1 MKDSDFMQT
10 IEQALLKLEKS
21 KFRSSFKL
29 KEKDREYVKNKG
41 MDTVRSHARDFVRDR
56 LAPSFIA
63 NDGKQTPMR
72 GHPVF
77 IAQHATACCC
87 RGCLNKWYRIPKN
100 VELTSAQQEKIVNLL
115 MAWIEKQMKNTPI
128 E

>member
-77 IAQHATACCC
+77 IHNTQRRAAAA
-87 RGCLNKWYRIPKN
+87 
-100 VELTSAQQEKIVNLL
+100 VALTSGTEYRKMLNLL
-115 MAWIEKQMKNTPI
+115 LPNKKK
-128 E
+128 

>member
-21 KFRSSFKL
+21 KFRSGFKL

-41 MDTVRSHARDFVRDR
+41 MDTVRDR

-100 VELTSAQQEKIVNLL
+100 VELTLVQQEKIVNLL

>member
-63 NDGKQTPMR
+63 NDGQAK
-72 GHPVF
+72 HPC
-77 IAQHATACCC
+77 ADTL
-87 RGCLNKWYRIPKN
+87 CLLHNTQRRAAAA
-100 VELTSAQQEKIVNLL
+100 VALTSGTEYRKMLNLL
-115 MAWIEKQMKNTPI
+115 LPNKKK
-128 E
+128 

>member
-1 MKDSDFMQT
+1 MQT

-77 IAQHATACCC
+77 IAQHATLCF
-87 RGCLNKWYRIPKN
+87 NNY
-100 VELTSAQQEKIVNLL
+100 LTD
-115 MAWIEKQMKNTPI
+115 
-128 E
+128 

>member
-41 MDTVRSHARDFVRDR
+41 MDTIRSHASDFVRDT
-56 LAPSFIA
+56 L
-63 NDGKQTPMR
+63 
-72 GHPVF
+72 
-77 IAQHATACCC
+77 
-87 RGCLNKWYRIPKN
+87 CLLHNTQRRA
-100 VELTSAQQEKIVNLL
+100 VAAVVLTSGTEYRKMLNLL
-115 MAWIEKQMKNTPI
+115 LSNKKK
-128 E
+128 

>member
-1 MKDSDFMQT
+1 MQT

-56 LAPSFIA
+56 LCSSHNTQRRAVA
-63 NDGKQTPMR
+63 A
-72 GHPVF
+72 V
-77 IAQHATACCC
+77 
-87 RGCLNKWYRIPKN
+87 
-100 VELTSAQQEKIVNLL
+100 VLTSGTEYRKMLNLL
-115 MAWIEKQMKNTPI
+115 RPNKKK
-128 E
+128 

>member
-77 IAQHATACCC
+77 IAQRRAAAA
-87 RGCLNKWYRIPKN
+87 
-100 VELTSAQQEKIVNLL
+100 VALTSGTEYRKMLNLL
-115 MAWIEKQMKNTPI
+115 LPNKKK
-128 E
+128 

>member
-63 NDGKQTPMR
+63 NDGKSNTHARTPCVYR
-72 GHPVF
+72 
-77 IAQHATACCC
+77 TA
-87 RGCLNKWYRIPKN
+87 RNG
-100 VELTSAQQEKIVNLL
+100 VLL
-115 MAWIEKQMKNTPI
+115 PRLP
-128 E
+128 

>member
-77 IAQHATACCC
+77 IAQHATACCLP
-87 RGCLNKWYRIPKN
+87 RLA
-100 VELTSAQQEKIVNLL
+100 LTSGTEYRKMLNLLLPNKQKIVNLL
-115 MAWIEKQMKNTPI
+115 MALD
-128 E
+128 

>member
-1 MKDSDFMQT
+1 MQT

-72 GHPVF
+72 GHPVLSH
-77 IAQHATACCC
+77 ITQRRAAAA
-87 RGCLNKWYRIPKN
+87 
-100 VELTSAQQEKIVNLL
+100 VALTSGTEYRKMLNLL
-115 MAWIEKQMKNTPI
+115 LSNKKK
-128 E
+128 

>member
-1 MKDSDFMQT
+1 MQT

-63 NDGKQTPMR
+63 NDGKPNTNARTPC
-72 GHPVF
+72 V
-77 IAQHATACCC
+77 
-87 RGCLNKWYRIPKN
+87 YRTTRN
-100 VELTSAQQEKIVNLL
+100 GVLL
-115 MAWIEKQMKNTPI
+115 PRLP
-128 E
+128 

>member
-1 MKDSDFMQT
+1 MQT

-56 LAPSFIA
+56 LAPSLLS
-63 NDGKQTPMR
+63 NDGKQTPMH
-72 GHPVF
+72 GHLCSSHNTQRRAV
-77 IAQHATACCC
+77 AA
-87 RGCLNKWYRIPKN
+87 
-100 VELTSAQQEKIVNLL
+100 VVLTSGTEYRKC
-115 MAWIEKQMKNTPI
+115 
-128 E
+128 

>member
-56 LAPSFIA
+56 LAPSFIEHDA
-63 NDGKQTPMR
+63 KQTHKTA
-72 GHPVF
+72 HPD
-77 IAQHATACCC
+77 
-87 RGCLNKWYRIPKN
+87 
-100 VELTSAQQEKIVNLL
+100 
-115 MAWIEKQMKNTPI
+115 
-128 E
+128 

>member
-1 MKDSDFMQT
+1 MQT

-41 MDTVRSHARDFVRDR
+41 MDTIRSHASDFVRDR

-63 NDGKQTPMR
+63 NDGSQTPMH

-100 VELTSAQQEKIVNLL
+100 VELTPVQQEKIVNLL

-128 E
+128 IQ